1 MEQQYDNE
9 KTGFLW
15 HETNSTVMR
24 KGSLTLDGKKHY
36 VAIIESYNDRGEP
49 KYEFMMS
56 LGLLHVN
63 QQHEKVSEN
72 SPDIGGAITIPSTGG
87 NGGNGGNEGQVF
99 KLGGWKKISKKN
111 QEYTSISIK
120 PKEEQGQYVQKKE
133 ELSDVPF

>member
-9 KTGFLW
+9 NTGFLW

-56 LGLLHVN
+56 AGLLHVN

-72 SPDIGGAITIPSTGG
+72 SPDIGGAVTI
-87 NGGNGGNEGQVF
+87 NDQVF
-99 KLGGWKKISKKN
+99 KLGGWKKMSKKN

-120 PKEEQGQYVQKKE
+120 PKEEQGQYVQRKE

>member
-56 LGLLHVN
+56 AGLLHVN

-72 SPDIGGAITIPSTGG
+72 SPDIGGAVTI
-87 NGGNGGNEGQVF
+87 NDQVF
-99 KLGGWKKISKKN
+99 KLGGWKKMSKKN

-120 PKEEQGQYVQKKE
+120 PKEEQGQYVQRKE

>member
-56 LGLLHVN
+56 AGLLHVN

-72 SPDIGGAITIPSTGG
+72 SPDIGGAVMI
-87 NGGNGGNEGQVF
+87 NDQVF
-99 KLGGWKKISKKN
+99 KLGGWKKMSKKN

-120 PKEEQGQYVQKKE
+120 PKEEQGQYVQRKE

>member
-56 LGLLHVN
+56 AGLLHVN

-72 SPDIGGAITIPSTGG
+72 SPDIGGAVTI
-87 NGGNGGNEGQVF
+87 NDQVF
-99 KLGGWKKISKKN
+99 KLGGWKKMSKKN

>member
-36 VAIIESYNDRGEP
+36 VAIIESYNDRGES

-56 LGLLHVN
+56 AGLLHVN

-72 SPDIGGAITIPSTGG
+72 SPDIGGAVTI
-87 NGGNGGNEGQVF
+87 NDQVF
-99 KLGGWKKISKKN
+99 KLGGWKKMSKKN

>member
-1 MEQQYDNE
+1 VEKQQYDNE

-24 KGSLTLDGKKHY
+24 KGSLTLNGKKHY

-56 LGLLHVN
+56 AGLLHVN

-72 SPDIGGAITIPSTGG
+72 SPDIGGAVTI
-87 NGGNGGNEGQVF
+87 NEQVF
-99 KLGGWKKISKKN
+99 KLGGWKKMSKNN

-120 PKEEQGQYVQKKE
+120 PKEEQKEYAHKE
-133 ELSDVPF
+133 EDLSDVPF

>member
-72 SPDIGGAITIPSTGG
+72 SPDIGGAITIPSTGT
-87 NGGNGGNEGQVF
+87 GGNEGQVF

-120 PKEEQGQYVQKKE
+120 PKEEERQVRKE
-133 ELSDVPF
+133 PDMSHVPF

>member
-56 LGLLHVN
+56 AGLLHVN
-63 QQHEKVSEN
+63 QQHEKVSDN
-72 SPDIGGAITIPSTGG
+72 SPDIGGAVTI
-87 NGGNGGNEGQVF
+87 NDQVF
-99 KLGGWKKISKKN
+99 KLGGWKKMSKKN